1 MDEDELRQLK
11 SVEFYAASVTAWY
24 TSALEHDKSL
34 FALSGGGIALLIT
47 LLTTTGIEEV
57 ATLVLFCLATTAF
70 LVTLGCLLWVFRLN
84 QNYIAQ
90 TLTTG
95 SLVDD
100 PKLKRL
106 DQTARWSFWLGIL
119 FAAAVGF
126 STAWTTFNKKL
137 SDKEKTM
144 ANDKPAPTQSVPT
157 FDSVNGAAK
166 LSPDFTKSFH
176 GAGGLQPATV
186 PSASTTGS
194 TTTSQSSQQ
203 TSNTSS
209 TGK

>member
-1 MDEDELRQLK
+1 MNDEELRQLK

-24 TSALEHDKSL
+24 TSALEHDKSV
-34 FALSGGGIALLIT
+34 FALSAGGIALLIT
-47 LLTTTGIEEV
+47 LLTTVGIEEV
-57 ATLVLFCLATTAF
+57 VTLLLFFVATVAF
-70 LVTLGCLLWVFRLN
+70 LITLGCLLWVFRLN
-84 QNYIAQ
+84 QDYIAR

-95 SLVDD
+95 TLVDD

-106 DQTARWSFWLGIL
+106 DQTARWSFLLGVL
-119 FAAAVGF
+119 FASAVGF
-126 STAWTTFNKKL
+126 SAAWTTFNKKL
-137 SDKEKTM
+137 SDKEKAM
-144 ANDKPAPTQSVPT
+144 ANDKPAQTQSVPA

-176 GAGGLQPATV
+176 GAGGLQPATT
-186 PSASTTGS
+186 PATSTTS
-194 TTTSQSSQQ
+194 NTTTSQTSQQ

>member
-1 MDEDELRQLK
+1 MNDEELRQLK

-24 TSALEHDKSL
+24 TSALEHDKSI
-34 FALSGGGIALLIT
+34 FALSAGGIALLVT
-47 LLTTTGIEEV
+47 LLTTVGIEEV
-57 ATLVLFCLATTAF
+57 VTLLLFFVATVAF
-70 LVTLGCLLWVFRLN
+70 LITLGCLLWVFRLN
-84 QNYIAQ
+84 QNYIEH

-95 SLVDD
+95 TLVDD

-106 DQTARWSFWLGIL
+106 DQTARWSFLLGVL
-119 FAAAVGF
+119 FASAVGF
-126 STAWTTFNKKL
+126 SAAWTSFNKKL
-137 SDKEKTM
+137 SDKEKVM
-144 ANDKPAPTQSVPT
+144 ANDKPAQTQSVPA

-176 GAGGLQPATV
+176 GAGGLQPATT
-186 PSASTTGS
+186 PATSTTS
-194 TTTSQSSQQ
+194 NTTTSQTSQQ

>member
-1 MDEDELRQLK
+1 MSEDELRQLK

-24 TSALEHDKSL
+24 TSALEHDKSV
-34 FALSGGGIALLIT
+34 FALSAGGIALLIT
-47 LLTTTGIEEV
+47 LLTTAGIEEV
-57 ATLVLFCLATTAF
+57 VTLALFCIATVAF

-84 QNYIAQ
+84 QDYIAQ
-90 TLTTG
+90 TLATG

-106 DQTARWSFWLGIL
+106 DQTARWSFWLGVL
-119 FAAAVGF
+119 FASAVGF

-144 ANDKPAPTQSVPT
+144 ANDKPAQTQSIPT

-176 GAGGLQPATV
+176 GAGGLQPGAA
-186 PSASTTGS
+186 PAASTTGS
-194 TTTSQSSQQ
+194 TTTSQTSQQ
-203 TSNTSS
+203 SSNTSS
-209 TGK
+209 TSK